1 MSPKEINAAFK
12 ADWCRRRRDNSRLAS
27 HRFASLLVF
36 SFLAF
41 TFQFS
46 YSQPVVIQ
54 LKDKI
59 SGMPVEYAYVTFR
72 QMNGPVEDKQITD
85 IKGEVFLKTGL
96 PSIVEISCV
105 GYKDLSDTILTT
117 ETHIIDLSPDYYQ
130 LDQVVVTGQF
140 RPQPVDKSIYK
151 IRVIDNRQFQL
162 KAASN
167 VGDLL
172 KNDLSF
178 QYRSE
183 GVMGDFI
190 RIRGLSGEYVKILLD
205 GMPITGRLGDQID
218 LGQLT
223 LNNVD
228 HIEVIEGPMSVIY
241 GSSALAG
248 AINII
253 TSDNSG
259 KKYQVQAGTY
269 YESIGTYNAN
279 LSLSANKGNHTF
291 SLNGARNFFSGW
303 GPVDTARFQI
313 WKPKLQYL
321 AGFGYQYHKKN
332 LRVICN
338 TDYLNEELRDL
349 GTPAPDGTT
358 ISAQDGYHY
367 TTRLNSRANF
377 SNTFNDVFVLNLQG
391 GYSYYQKRKI
401 TYVNDLVNLE
411 KTIHSNPDMHDT
423 TTFQSFSARGFVSN
437 IPGKKYEYQTG
448 FDMNYESALGKRT
461 AGYQYIADYSGFMN
475 FIYRPLHVISIQ
487 PGIRV
492 MYNSDYKAPLIY
504 AFNVKFT
511 PHNFTL
517 RASYAKGFRAPSLK
531 QLYLEFIDNNHH
543 VYGNKDLQAETA
555 NNASASVIYNLQR
568 NRHDLNIQLDLFYN
582 AIENA
587 IALAVDPQRPGYGMY
602 FNVDGNPYK
611 TKGAEFKVGYRY
623 SPSVELNAGVI
634 RTGRSEFGN
643 GNHFVYSTDWVSSAT
658 YRFEKYKTQVAV
670 FYKYTDAYLDF
681 AGNFNTQGQLEGT
694 SQQYMSG
701 YHTLDLTV
709 SKDLFENSLNISA
722 GCKNIFN
729 VMLVNSFGSI
739 DPHNTSDGSGA
750 AGYGRTF
757 FFSLR
762 YRFTKL

>member
-1 MSPKEINAAFK
+1 MLPKSINAVFTTGRCKGRKNLSGPA
-12 ADWCRRRRDNSRLAS
+12 N

-36 SFLAF
+36 SFFALA
-41 TFQFS
+41 FQFS

-72 QMNGPVEDKQITD
+72 KMNGPVEDKQITD

-96 PSIVEISCV
+96 PSIIEISCV
-105 GYKDLSDTILTT
+105 GYKDISDTILTT
-117 ETHIIDLSPDYYQ
+117 ETHMIDLSPDYYQ

-162 KAASN
+162 KAANN

-178 QYRSE
+178 QYRSD
-183 GVMGDFI
+183 GVLGDFI

-205 GMPITGRLGDQID
+205 GMPISGRMGDQID
-218 LGQLT
+218 LGQLN

-253 TSDNSG
+253 SADYSG

-269 YESIGTYNAN
+269 YESIGTYDAN
-279 LSLSANKGNHTF
+279 LSLSANRGHHTF
-291 SLNGARNFFSGW
+291 SLNGGRNFFSGW
-303 GPVDTARFQI
+303 GPVDTARFQL
-313 WKPKLQYL
+313 WKPKLQYM
-321 AGFGYQYHKKN
+321 AGFGYQYHKKS
-332 LRVICN
+332 LKVISN

-349 GTPAPDGTT
+349 GTPTPDGETVT
-358 ISAQDGYHY
+358 ALDGYHY
-367 TTRLNSRANF
+367 TTRLNSRASF
-377 SNTFNDVFVLNLQG
+377 SNTFNDDFVLNLQA
-391 GYSYYQKRKI
+391 GYSYYLKRKI
-401 TYVNDLVNLE
+401 TYVNDLVNLT
-411 KTIHSNPDMHDT
+411 KTIHPIADMHDT
-423 TTFQSFSARGFVSN
+423 TTIQSFSARGFVSN

-448 FDMNYESALGKRT
+448 FDMNYESAFGKRT
-461 AGYQYIADYSGFMN
+461 NGYQSITEIAGFMN
-475 FIYRPLHVISIQ
+475 LIYRPLPVISIQ
-487 PGIRV
+487 PGVRV

-504 AFNVKFT
+504 AFNVKFS
-511 PHNFTL
+511 PDHFTF
-517 RASYAKGFRAPSLK
+517 RASYAKGFRTPSLK

-543 VYGNKDLQAETA
+543 IYGNKDLQAETA
-555 NNASASVIYNLQR
+555 NNASASVIYDMQR
-568 NRHDLNIQLDLFYN
+568 DRHDLNFQLDLFYN
-582 AIENA
+582 SIDHA
-587 IALAVDPQRPGYGMY
+587 IALAVDTLRPGYGMY
-602 FNVDGNPYK
+602 FNVDGHPYK

-623 SPSVELNAGVI
+623 SPSLELNAGFI
-634 RTGRSEFGN
+634 RTGRSEYGN
-643 GNHFVYSTDWVSSAT
+643 GNHFIYSSDWVSSAT
-658 YRFEKYKTQVAV
+658 YRIEKYKTQVAV

-681 AGNFNTQGQLEGT
+681 VGNFDVNGKLDGI
-694 SQQYMSG
+694 SQEYMSG
-701 YHTLDLTV
+701 FNTLDLTV

-729 VMLVNSFGSI
+729 VMLVNSSGSI
-739 DPHNTSDGSGA
+739 DPHNTIGGEGA

-757 FFSLR
+757 FFSLK
-762 YRFTKL
+762 YRFTK

>member
-1 MSPKEINAAFK
+1 MPPETINAVCL
-12 ADWCRRRRDNSRLAS
+12 ADRSKLRRVFTGMAN
-27 HRFASLLVF
+27 HRFASLFVF
-36 SFLAF
+36 SFLVF
-41 TFQFS
+41 SFQFS

-72 QMNGPVEDKQITD
+72 QLNGPVEDKQITN
-85 IKGEVFLKTGL
+85 IKGEVFLKTSL
-96 PSIVEISCV
+96 PSIIEISCV

-117 ETHIIDLSPDYYQ
+117 ETHIIELSPDYYQ

-151 IRVIDNRQFQL
+151 IRVIDNRQIKL
-162 KAASN
+162 KAATN

-183 GVMGDFI
+183 GVLGDFI

-205 GMPITGRLGDQID
+205 GMPITGRIGDQID

-253 TSDNSG
+253 TSDYSG

-279 LSLSANKGNHTF
+279 LSLSANKGNNTF

-303 GPVDTARFQI
+303 GPEDTARFQI

-321 AGFGYQYHKKN
+321 AGLGYQYRKKN
-332 LRVICN
+332 LKVINN
-338 TDYLNEELRDL
+338 TDYLHEELRDL
-349 GTPAPDGTT
+349 GTPSPDGET
-358 ISAQDGYHY
+358 ITALDGYHY
-367 TTRLNSRANF
+367 TTRLNSRTNF
-377 SNTFNDVFVLNLQG
+377 SNTFNDDFVLNLQA

-411 KTIHSNPDMHDT
+411 KAIHSNPDMHDT

-448 FDMNYESALGKRT
+448 FDLNNESAIGKRT
-461 AGYQYIADYSGFMN
+461 SGYQSIADISGFMN
-475 FIYRPLHVISIQ
+475 FIYRPLPVISIQ
-487 PGIRV
+487 PGIRI

-504 AFNVKFT
+504 AFNLKYT
-511 PHNFTL
+511 PDNFTF

-543 VYGNKDLQAETA
+543 VFGNKDLNAETA
-555 NNASASVIYNLQR
+555 NNASASVIYR
-568 NRHDLNIQLDLFYN
+568 S
-582 AIENA
+582 AKEPA
-587 IALAVDPQRPGYGMY
+587 RP
-602 FNVDGNPYK
+602 
-611 TKGAEFKVGYRY
+611 EY
-623 SPSVELNAGVI
+623 S
-634 RTGRSEFGN
+634 
-643 GNHFVYSTDWVSSAT
+643 DWT
-658 YRFEKYKTQVAV
+658 
-670 FYKYTDAYLDF
+670 
-681 AGNFNTQGQLEGT
+681 
-694 SQQYMSG
+694 
-701 YHTLDLTV
+701 
-709 SKDLFENSLNISA
+709 
-722 GCKNIFN
+722 C
-729 VMLVNSFGSI
+729 SI
-739 DPHNTSDGSGA
+739 MPLSMP
-750 AGYGRTF
+750 
-757 FFSLR
+757 
-762 YRFTKL
+762 

>member
-1 MSPKEINAAFK
+1 MHANILNAVRP
-12 ADWCRRRRDNSRLAS
+12 ADKGKGQTGFSGLGIFRS
-27 HRFASLLVF
+27 ASLLVF
-36 SFLAF
+36 LFFAF
-41 TFQFS
+41 AFQYS
-46 YSQPVVIQ
+46 YSQPIVIQ

-59 SGMPVEYAYVTFR
+59 SGTPVEYAYVTFR

-85 IKGEVFLKTGL
+85 IKGEVFLKTSL
-96 PSIVEISCV
+96 PAIIEVSCV

-117 ETHIIDLSPDYYQ
+117 EPQIISLSPDYYQ

-167 VGDLL
+167 IGDLL

-253 TSDNSG
+253 TADNSG

-269 YESIGTYNAN
+269 YETIGTYNAN
-279 LSLSANKGNHTF
+279 LSLSANKGNNSF
-291 SLNGARNFFSGW
+291 SLNGGRNFFSGW

-332 LRVICN
+332 FRVIYN
-338 TDYLNEELRDL
+338 TDYLHEELRDL
-349 GTPAPDGTT
+349 GTPAPDGAT
-358 ISAQDGYHY
+358 ISALDGYHY
-367 TTRLNSRANF
+367 TTRLNSRANL
-377 SNTFNDVFVLNLQG
+377 SNTFNDDFVLNLQA

-411 KTIHSNPDMHDT
+411 KTIHSNPDMNDT

-448 FDMNYESALGKRT
+448 FDMNNESAYGQRT
-461 AGYQYIADYSGFMN
+461 NGFQSITDISGFMN
-475 FIYRPLHVISIQ
+475 FIYRPLPVISIQ

-504 AFNVKFT
+504 AFNVKYT
-511 PHNFTL
+511 PANFTF

-543 VYGNKDLQAETA
+543 VFGNKDLQAETA
-555 NNASASVIYNLQR
+555 NNANLSVIYDLQR
-568 NRHDLNIQLDLFYN
+568 NRHDVNIQLDMFYN
-582 AIENA
+582 AIEHA

-602 FNVDGNPYK
+602 FNVDGNLYK

-623 SPSVELNAGVI
+623 SPSVELNAGFI

-658 YRFEKYKTQVAV
+658 YRIEKYETQVAV

-681 AGNFNTQGQLEGT
+681 AGNFDTRGQLEGT

-709 SKDLFENSLNISA
+709 SKDLFVNRLNISA
-722 GCKNIFN
+722 GFKNIFN

-739 DPHNTSDGSGA
+739 DPHSSSNGEGA

>member
-1 MSPKEINAAFK
+1 MPLSAKKVCGANRHK
-12 ADWCRRRRDNSRLAS
+12 GRKDLSRLTG
-27 HRFASLLVF
+27 HRLVSLMVF
-36 SFLAF
+36 SFFVFL
-41 TFQFS
+41 FQLSFA
-46 YSQPVVIQ
+46 QPVVIRLQ
-54 LKDKI
+54 DKI

-72 QMNGPVEDKQITD
+72 QLNGPVEDKQITD
-85 IKGEVFLKTGL
+85 VNGEVFLKTSL
-96 PSIVEISCV
+96 PSVVEISCV

-117 ETHIIDLSPDYYQ
+117 ETHVIELSPDYYQ

-151 IRVIDNRQFQL
+151 IRVIDNRQIQL

-183 GVMGDFI
+183 GVLGDFI

-205 GMPITGRLGDQID
+205 GMPITGRIGDQID

-248 AINII
+248 ALNII
-253 TSDNSG
+253 TSDYSG

-269 YESIGTYNAN
+269 YESIGTFNAN
-279 LSLSANKGNHTF
+279 LSLSANKGNNTF
-291 SLNGARNFFSGW
+291 SLNGARNFFGGW
-303 GPVDTARFQI
+303 GPEDTSRFQI
-313 WKPKLQYL
+313 WKPKLQYM
-321 AGFGYQYHKKN
+321 AGSGYQFHKKS
-332 LRVICN
+332 LRLVWN
-338 TDYLNEELRDL
+338 TDYLHEELRDL
-349 GTPAPDGTT
+349 GTPAPDGET
-358 ISAQDGYHY
+358 ITALDGYHY

-377 SNTFNDVFVLNLQG
+377 SNTFNDDFVLNLQG
-391 GYSYYQKRKI
+391 GYSYYQNRKI

-411 KTIHSNPDMHDT
+411 KTLHSNPDMHDT
-423 TTFQSFSARGFVSN
+423 TTFQSISARGFVSN

-448 FDMNYESALGKRT
+448 FDMNYESAIGKRT
-461 AGYQYIADYSGFMN
+461 NGYQSISDISGFMN
-475 FIYRPLHVISIQ
+475 FIYRPLPVISIQ

-504 AFNVKFT
+504 AFNVKYTPDHFT
-511 PHNFTL
+511 F

-543 VYGNKDLQAETA
+543 VYGNQDLQAETA
-555 NNASASVIYNLQR
+555 NNANVSVIYDYQW
-568 NRHDLNIQLDLFYN
+568 NRHALNMQLDVFYN
-582 AIENA
+582 AIEHA
-587 IALAVDPQRPGYGMY
+587 IALAVDPERPGYGMY
-602 FNVDGNPYK
+602 FNIEGNPYK

-623 SPSVELNAGVI
+623 SPSLELNAGVI

-643 GNHFVYSTDWVSSAT
+643 ADHFVYSTDWVSSAT
-658 YRFEKYKTQVAV
+658 YRVEKYKTQMAL

-681 AGNFNTQGQLEGT
+681 VGNFDVNGQLEGT

-701 YHTLDLTV
+701 YHTLDLTL
-709 SKDLFENSLNISA
+709 SKDFFENTLNISA
-722 GCKNIFN
+722 GLKNIFN
-729 VMLVNSFGSI
+729 VMLVNSFGSV
-739 DPHNTSDGSGA
+739 DPHNSSNGEGA

-757 FFSLR
+757 FISLR
-762 YRFTKL
+762 YRFTKI

>member
-1 MSPKEINAAFK
+1 MPSSAINSVCLASRDKE
-12 ADWCRRRRDNSRLAS
+12 RRDFSGMAIY
-27 HRFASLLVF
+27 RFASLLVF
-36 SFLAF
+36 SLFAL
-41 TFQFS
+41 TFQIS
-46 YSQPVVIQ
+46 YSQPVVIRLQ
-54 LKDKI
+54 DKI

-72 QMNGPVEDKQITD
+72 HMNGPVEDKQITD
-85 IKGEVFLKTGL
+85 SKGEVFLKTSI
-96 PSIVEISCV
+96 PSIIEISCV
-105 GYKDLSDTILTT
+105 GYKDLSDTIKTRD
-117 ETHIIDLSPDYYQ
+117 THVIDLSPEYYQ

-151 IRVIDNRQFQL
+151 IRVIDNRQIQL

-172 KNDLSF
+172 RNDLSF

-183 GVMGDFI
+183 GVLGDFI

-205 GMPITGRLGDQID
+205 GMPITGRIGDQID

-253 TSDNSG
+253 TSDYSG

-279 LSLSANKGNHTF
+279 LSLSANKGNNTF

-321 AGFGYQYHKKN
+321 AGFGYQYHKKS
-332 LRVICN
+332 LRLIWN
-338 TDYLNEELRDL
+338 TDYLHEELRDL
-349 GTPAPDGTT
+349 GTPAPDGST
-358 ISAQDGYHY
+358 ITALDGYHY
-367 TTRLNSRANF
+367 TSRLNSRANF
-377 SNTFNDVFVLNLQG
+377 SNTFNDDFVLNLQA
-391 GYSYYQKRKI
+391 GYSYFQNRKI

-411 KTIHSNPDMHDT
+411 KVLHTNPDMHDT
-423 TTFQSFSARGFVSN
+423 TTFQSYSARGFVSN

-448 FDMNYESALGKRT
+448 FDMNYESAIGKRT
-461 AGYQYIADYSGFMN
+461 DGYQAISDISGFMN
-475 FIYRPLHVISIQ
+475 FIYRPHPVISIQ

-504 AFNVKFT
+504 AFNLKYT
-511 PHNFTL
+511 PDHFTL

-543 VYGNKDLQAETA
+543 VFGNKDLQAETA
-555 NNASASVIYNLQR
+555 NNASFSVIYDNQWNRHSLNLQ
-568 NRHDLNIQLDLFYN
+568 LDIFYN
-582 AIENA
+582 SIDHA
-587 IALAVDPQRPGYGMY
+587 IALAVDPERPGYGMY

-611 TKGAEFKVGYRY
+611 TKGAEFKAGYRY
-623 SPSVELNAGVI
+623 SPSLELSAGVI

-643 GNHFVYSTDWVSSAT
+643 ENHFVYSTDWVASAT
-658 YRFEKYKTQVAV
+658 YRIEKYKTQVAL

-681 AGNFNTQGQLEGT
+681 VGNFDIHGQLEGT

-701 YHTLDLTV
+701 YNTLDMTI
-709 SKDLFENSLNISA
+709 SKDFFENSLNISA

-729 VMLVNSFGSI
+729 VMLVNSFGSV
-739 DPHNTSDGSGA
+739 DPHNSSNGEGA
-750 AGYGRTF
+750 AGYGRTYF
-757 FFSLR
+757 ISLR
-762 YRFTKL
+762 YRFTKI